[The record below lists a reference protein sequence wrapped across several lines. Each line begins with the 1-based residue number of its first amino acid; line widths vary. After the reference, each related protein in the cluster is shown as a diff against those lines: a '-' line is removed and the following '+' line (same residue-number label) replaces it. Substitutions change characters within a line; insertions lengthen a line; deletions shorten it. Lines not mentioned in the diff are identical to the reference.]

1 MPTNSYTKYYN
12 ANRDALTAKMRERDA
27 IRREEKRQYLLEH
40 PEEIDAEREKYRN
53 KYQTTKVNRVKRII
67 TEWLDN
73 PVVNAP
79 TKQFLQDLI
88 NTEKY
93 KTLTPKLMGHLEL
106 LVK

>member
-1 MPTNSYTKYYN
+1 M
-12 ANRDALTAKMRERDA
+12 
-27 IRREEKRQYLLEH
+27 RREEQRLYLLEH
-40 PEEIDAEREKYRN
+40 PEEIDAVREKYRD
-53 KYQTTKVNRVKRII
+53 KYHTTKINKVKKTI